1 MTKNKKRGFLKKIG
15 FSDREKLLQFEN
27 EGREF
32 ANFLKITRN
41 SSIYNIL
48 RLDAGSFL
56 LEVSQIR
63 FKSTLLAWKLDIVI
77 GIWWFQFWKCFS
89 TLTILGKHL
98 DDGQTEVNGHYP
110 LALFLLLSCSIHSEL
125 ISFIMAKAETEKK
138 SQFEN
143 VLFFFWYLH
152 LGNNLVKLWVYLSL
166 RIGRK

>member
-1 MTKNKKRGFLKKIG
+1 MNGLKQVELI
-15 FSDREKLLQFEN
+15 RL
-27 EGREF
+27 EGAIKELWVF
-32 ANFLKITRN
+32 KATLNP
-41 SSIYNIL
+41 SIYNIL

-110 LALFLLLSCSIHSEL
+110 LALFLLLSPVHSEV
-125 ISFIMAKAETEKK
+125 IPSIMGKAETEKK

>member
-1 MTKNKKRGFLKKIG
+1 MTKNKQRGFLKKIG

-110 LALFLLLSCSIHSEL
+110 LALFLLLSPVHSEV
-125 ISFIMAKAETEKK
+125 IPSIMGKAETEKK
-138 SQFEN
+138 SQFDFF
-143 VLFFFWYLH
+143 LFLFIFA
-152 LGNNLVKLWVYLSL
+152 LGKQFS
-166 RIGRK
+166 